1 MTDRKAMIHKWENA
15 PAARR
20 GNGRRPTRSCCYRGD
35 PGAEPVGRTVCLDVA
50 QAQRMRPLEVS
61 PHLVR
66 ALDNVHKIITKLSVA
81 GASDGRSKTRTDRD
95 RVRAAGAVVDM
106 MRAAPTWRAGPS
118 SATEWFESD
127 SYSATVTMCPSHG
140 T

>member
-1 MTDRKAMIHKWENA
+1 MDA
-15 PAARR
+15 
-20 GNGRRPTRSCCYRGD
+20 GQ
-35 PGAEPVGRTVCLDVA
+35 PGAAAIAAIQEPNQLVERFVWTSHRLKKTG
-50 QAQRMRPLEVS
+50 MRPLEVS